1 MVNNSKSTENI
12 ADGLTE
18 KPIKEDVVTDKKEI
32 ICEIEVVT
40 DLIGGKWKPVIVY
53 LLGFQGKKRFG
64 ELKTLMGSISHI
76 TLINKLK
83 ELEEDGIVFREAFA
97 TVPMR
102 VEYSLTERGMS
113 LMPVLEMLCVWGKRN
128 IDYNKY
134 LMINPCVKN

>member
-1 MVNNSKSTENI
+1 MANNPKYAENI
-12 ADGLTE
+12 EKTFTE
-18 KPIKEDVVTDKKEI
+18 KCIKVDTLTDKKEI

-83 ELEEDGIVFREAFA
+83 ELEEDGIVLREAFA

-102 VEYSLTERGMS
+102 VEYSLTEKGMS
-113 LMPVLEMLCVWGKRN
+113 LMPVLEMMCVWGKRN
-128 IDYNKY
+128 LDDSKY
-134 LMINPCVKN
+134 LMINPLG